1 MKSNF
6 RKYKGYE
13 INKVLRWGYKYYHIV
28 GTDIELLFCKLYQ
41 AKAYIDNLTL
51 DKNENLWYS
60 NTIKNKKKEKNNDNK
75 RTYRYDI
82 RSTARYK

>member
-28 GTDIELLFCKLYQ
+28 GTDIELLFCKLYE
-41 AKAYIDNLTL
+41 AKAHIDKLTL
-51 DKNENLWYS
+51 DKNENM
-60 NTIKNKKKEKNNDNK
+60 
-75 RTYRYDI
+75 
-82 RSTARYK
+82 